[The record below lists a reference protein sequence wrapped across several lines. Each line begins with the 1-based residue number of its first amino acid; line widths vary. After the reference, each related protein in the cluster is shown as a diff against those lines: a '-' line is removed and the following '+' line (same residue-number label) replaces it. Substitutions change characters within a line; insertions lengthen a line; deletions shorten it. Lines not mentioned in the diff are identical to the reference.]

1 MKTFLRNIPTRL
13 YVQPAGGW
21 TDKAEEALDFGGMR
35 QALGFASQ
43 EGLSQMELVF
53 PSGTLELVDR
63 SGERPGKLGPVPELM
78 HARDDPLSIA

>member
-21 TDKAEEALDFGGMR
+21 TDDAEEALDFGGMR

-53 PSGTLELVDR
+53 PSGTLEPWSTV
-63 SGERPGKLGPVPELM
+63 
-78 HARDDPLSIA
+78 PLSALAFSCEQENTRDH